1 MKKPK
6 AVRRK
11 CLALFMGSL
20 LVTPASWA
28 ATNIGRANLGADPT
42 NPDSDY
48 ITDSPTLTITS
59 ATLAVVKK
67 AFLDDDSGT
76 EIVDG
81 SSVVKGTIVK
91 FMIYVDNSTSTQAA
105 DVRLEDQLNDTDF
118 TYQANSLSWNNNV
131 TNTGSA
137 AAAIFANTD
146 TSGANTGVAL
156 TDTISAADTASADI
170 TVSPDLITMGAHT
183 GQTNGVVNIPAGKIV
198 AFMFRAR
205 IN

>member
-1 MKKPK
+1 MG
-6 AVRRK
+6 
-11 CLALFMGSL
+11 CLLI
-20 LVTPASWA
+20 TPTSWA

-42 NPDSDY
+42 NPDTDY

-59 ATLAVVKK
+59 STLAVVKK
-67 AFLDDDSGT
+67 AFVDDDTGT
-76 EIVDG
+76 EIADG
-81 SSVVKGTIVK
+81 SSVVKGSIVK
-91 FMIYVDNSTSTQAA
+91 FMIYIDNSTSTQAA
-105 DVRLEDQLNDTDF
+105 DIRLEDQLNDTDF
-118 TYQANSLSWNNNV
+118 TYQANSLSWNNNA
-131 TNTGSA
+131 TNTGSPVA
-137 AAAIFANTD
+137 IIFATTD

-156 TDTISAADTASADI
+156 SHPVNADAASADT

>member
-1 MKKPK
+1 MKLYKK
-6 AVRRK
+6 IK
-11 CLALFMGSL
+11 TLCLVIFIG
-20 LVTPASWA
+20 LVTTHSATWA

-42 NPDSDY
+42 PGDTDF
-48 ITDSPTLTITS
+48 ITDSATLTITS
-59 ATLAVVKK
+59 TTLAVLKK
-67 AFLDDDSGT
+67 AFLDDDTGT
-76 EIVDG
+76 EIADG

-91 FMIYVDNSTSTQAA
+91 FMIYIDNSTNTQSS

-131 TNTGSA
+131 TNTA
-137 AAAIFANTD
+137 TAVATIFANTD
-146 TSGANTGVAL
+146 TSGTNTGVAL
-156 TDTISAADTASADI
+156 TDAISGVDVASADT
-170 TVSPDLITMGAHT
+170 TVSPDLVSMGAHT

>member
-1 MKKPK
+1 MK
-6 AVRRK
+6 ASTRIRRL
-11 CLALFMGSL
+11 CHAIFMGCL
-20 LVTPASWA
+20 LITPASWA

-42 NPDSDY
+42 NPDTDY
-48 ITDSPTLTITS
+48 ITDSPTLTLTS
-59 ATLAVVKK
+59 ITLAVVKK
-67 AFLDDDSGT
+67 AFLDDDTGT
-76 EIVDG
+76 EIADG
-81 SSVVKGTIVK
+81 SSVVKGSIVK
-91 FMIYVDNSTSTQAA
+91 FMIYIDNSTSTQSS

-131 TNTGSA
+131 TNTA
-137 AAAIFANTD
+137 TAVATIFANTD

-156 TDTISAADTASADI
+156 SDAANADAASADT

>member
-1 MKKPK
+1 MKRSTKI
-6 AVRRK
+6 RRK
-11 CLALFMGSL
+11 CLAIFMGGL

-59 ATLAVVKK
+59 TTLAVVKK
-67 AFLDDDSGT
+67 AFLDDDTGT
-76 EIVDG
+76 EIADG
-81 SSVVKGTIVK
+81 SSVVKGSIVK
-91 FMIYVDNSTSTQAA
+91 FMIYIDNSTSTQST

-131 TNTGSA
+131 TNTASPLA
-137 AAAIFANTD
+137 TVFANTD

-156 TDTISAADTASADI
+156 TDTVSGADTASADT